1 MKTDPAPGFVTN
13 MDQEDMIMKKFVAL
27 FLSLA
32 LFCAVL
38 PAIAETLAG
47 GWEMIPQE
55 EGKIPEEAKA
65 ALEKAQETLLGASYK
80 PLALLGTQLVAG
92 TNYCIL
98 CEISPVVP
106 NPVPHFA
113 LVYVYAD
120 LEGNATIT
128 NIADLDIA
136 GLSQPSVQE

>member
-1 MKTDPAPGFVTN
+1 
-13 MDQEDMIMKKFVAL
+13 MKKFVAVI
-27 FLSLA
+27 LSLA
-32 LFCAVL
+32 LFCTVL

-47 GWEMIPQE
+47 GWEVISQE

-136 GLSQPSVQE
+136 GLSQPPVQE